1 MLKSTE
7 LEDKEL
13 FGMESFKIMVDLS
26 EGVFHDLK
34 NILAT
39 ISGLA
44 QLSLIKDVDD
54 DVKTNLIN
62 IVKATLS
69 FKDALD
75 RYYNFTQ
82 GYNEEEKKPYDIQS
96 IILKTVD
103 MVRFKLDILNSLGNE
118 IQLNFLLNS
127 YSRILCNEYELRQS
141 LLNIIMNAI
150 ESMEDKSG
158 TLSLKLYDLGNKVYI
173 EIKDTGVG
181 ISPEN
186 MERLFKVEFTTKAK
200 GTGLGLK
207 IAKRSIEK
215 NGGEIEV
222 CSKLGEGT
230 RFLISFPIYH
240 ENLMD

>member
-13 FGMESFKIMVDLS
+13 FGMESFKMMVDLS

-44 QLSLIKDVDD
+44 QLSLMKAMDN

-62 IVKATLS
+62 IVQATLS

-82 GYNEEEKKPYDIQS
+82 GYNEEEKKPYILNS
-96 IILKTVD
+96 IILKTLE
-103 MVRFKLDILNSLGNE
+103 MVRFKLDILSSLGKE
-118 IQLNFLLNS
+118 IQLNLCINS
-127 YSRILCNEYELRQS
+127 YSKIFCNEYEIKQS
-141 LLNIIMNAI
+141 LLNIFMNAI
-150 ESMEDKSG
+150 DSMEENGGS
-158 TLSLKLYDLGNKVYI
+158 LSIRLYEVDNWVFI
-173 EIKDTGVG
+173 EIEDTGIG

-186 MERLFKVEFTTKAK
+186 LEKIFKVEFTTKVK

-215 NGGEIEV
+215 FNGNIELT
-222 CSKLGEGT
+222 SELGVGT
-230 RFLISFPIYH
+230 RVLISFPRYS
-240 ENLMD
+240 EN

>member
-7 LEDKEL
+7 LDDKEL

-44 QLSLIKDVDD
+44 QLSLMKTLDRDVE
-54 DVKTNLIN
+54 TNLIN
-62 IVKATLS
+62 IVQATLS

-82 GYNEEEKKPYDIQS
+82 GYNEEEKKPYNLQD
-96 IILKTVD
+96 IILKTIE
-103 MVRFKLDILNSLGNE
+103 MVRFKLDILNTLGKE
-118 IQLNFLLNS
+118 IQLNLSINS
-127 YSRILCNEYELRQS
+127 YSRIFCNEYEIKQS
-141 LLNIIMNAI
+141 LLNILMNSI
-150 ESMEDKSG
+150 ESMEEDGGK
-158 TLSLKLYDLGNKVYI
+158 LSIKLYDIDNWVFI
-173 EIKDTGVG
+173 EVEDTGVG

-186 MERLFKVEFTTKAK
+186 LEKIFKVEFTTKEK

-215 NGGEIEV
+215 FGGNIELT
-222 CSKLGEGT
+222 SELALGT
-230 RFLISFPIYH
+230 RVLIAFPIYC
-240 ENLMD
+240 EN